1 MFVPCHFVLGSI
13 YTSGKTVNLQ
23 SIQIGF
29 IEGKPSPVSLALGRP
44 LKPFL
49 WTCLPWIY
57 ICKLSIIEVLLSSF
71 FFSGA
76 CNFLLPLVSI
86 SRTCRLHGAAGSCSA
101 LTFSVA
107 PRHLEYDG
115 SHQCYEL
122 GKTEISLLERTPR
135 R

>member
-13 YTSGKTVNLQ
+13 YTSEKTVNLQ

-71 FFSGA
+71 FF
-76 CNFLLPLVSI
+76 FQELVI
-86 SRTCRLHGAAGSCSA
+86 SCSPWCLSPGLAGS
-101 LTFSVA
+101 
-107 PRHLEYDG
+107 
-115 SHQCYEL
+115 
-122 GKTEISLLERTPR
+122 TELLEAAQLSRSQWLPGIWSMMGLISAMS
-135 R
+135 